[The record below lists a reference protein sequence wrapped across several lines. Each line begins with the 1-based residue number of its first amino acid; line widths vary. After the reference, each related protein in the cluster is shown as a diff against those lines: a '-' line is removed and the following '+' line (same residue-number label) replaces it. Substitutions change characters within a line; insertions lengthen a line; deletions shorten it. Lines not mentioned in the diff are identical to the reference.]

1 MEFRMSHGDDVGSWE
16 AAVHEAH
23 FTAIVD
29 ASFDAIVSKS
39 LDGTVRSWNRAAQR
53 IFGWSAAEIVGKSI
67 RALVPADR
75 QQEEDDILARVAA
88 GELIPKFETMR
99 RHKDGSAVP
108 VAVTVSP
115 IMGPDGTIVGASKIA
130 HDISETLEIRARLQE
145 SEAEFRTL
153 ANNIPQLAWIADAE
167 GAIFWYNDRWL
178 DYTGTTLDAMQGW
191 GWTAVHH
198 PDHVERVRERIQ
210 HSWDTGEEWED
221 TFPLRGRDGLFR
233 WFLSRAVPVRGADG
247 NIRRWFGTNTDITAQ
262 REDAR
267 QIELLMGE
275 VNHRAKNML
284 TVVQALVSR
293 TADRSYAATLAERL
307 QALGRNQDLLT
318 KRRWAGAPL
327 GELVTSQLAAVAD
340 LIGTRVHLAGDLD
353 LILVASAAEAI
364 GLAIHE
370 LTTNATKYGALSGPT
385 GHVTFRARVE
395 PDGETP
401 TIHFDWEERDGPLVS
416 EPGRRGFGTVMI
428 DHNPRLALGA
438 LVELDYA
445 PTGFCWHLTAPRDR
459 VLAGRDTSLD

>member
-1 MEFRMSHGDDVGSWE
+1 MSPGDDLGAWE
-16 AAVHEAH
+16 ATVREAH

-39 LDGTVRSWNRAAQR
+39 LDGTVQSWNRAAQR
-53 IFGWSAAEIVGKSI
+53 MFGWSAAEMVGRSI
-67 RALVPADR
+67 RTLIPADR
-75 QQEEDDILARVAA
+75 QQEEDDILARVRA
-88 GELIPKFETMR
+88 GEIVPKFETVR
-99 RHKDGSAVP
+99 RHKDGTPVP

-115 IMGPDGTIVGASKIA
+115 ILAPDGTIVGASKIA
-130 HDISETLEIRARLQE
+130 HDISETLAIRTRLQE

-153 ANNIPQLAWIADAE
+153 ANNIPQLAWIADAQ
-167 GAIFWYNDRWL
+167 GSIFWYNDRWF
-178 DYTGTTLDAMQGW
+178 DYTGTTLADMTGW

-198 PDHVERVRERIQ
+198 PDHLDRVRERIQ
-210 HSWDTGEEWED
+210 HSWNTGELWED
-221 TFPLRGRDGLFR
+221 TFPLRGRDGSYR
-233 WFLSRAVPVRGADG
+233 WFLSRAVPLRGADG
-247 NIRRWFGTNTDITAQ
+247 RVRRWFGTNTDITVQ

-293 TADRSYAATLAERL
+293 TADRSYADTLAERL

-340 LIGTRVHLAGDLD
+340 LIGTRVHLEGELD
-353 LILVASAAEAI
+353 LLLVPSAAEAI
-364 GLAIHE
+364 GLAVHE
-370 LTTNATKYGALSGPT
+370 LTTNATKYGALSGAT
-385 GHVTFRARVE
+385 GQVIFRARVE
-395 PDGETP
+395 HGSDAPS
-401 TIHFDWEERDGPLVS
+401 IHLDWEERDGPPVT
-416 EPGRRGFGTVMI
+416 EPRRRGFGTVMI

-438 LVELDYA
+438 RVVLDYA
-445 PTGFCWHLTAPRDR
+445 PTGFCWRLTAPLDR
-459 VLAGRDTSLD
+459 VLAARDAGLA